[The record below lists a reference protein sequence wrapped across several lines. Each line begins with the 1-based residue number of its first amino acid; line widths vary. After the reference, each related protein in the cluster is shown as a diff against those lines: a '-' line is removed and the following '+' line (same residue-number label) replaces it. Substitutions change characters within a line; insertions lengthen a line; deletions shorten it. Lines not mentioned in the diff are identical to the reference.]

1 MEEMKHADMGHESL
15 EEHIR
20 GHVKYPATK
29 EQILKSCM
37 AEGFS
42 KEETDM
48 ATSHLEGKSYN
59 SAEEVMEALHHMHK

>member
-1 MEEMKHADMGHESL
+1 MEEMKNESL

-20 GHVKYPATK
+20 SHVKYPATK
-29 EQILKSCM
+29 EQILSSCT

-48 ATSHLEGKSYN
+48 ASSHLGSGPYN